1 MEEDSYKQPKIFYG
15 WWIVLF
21 AALQGM
27 CGNGAISNG
36 FSRFFEPIR
45 NDLSISYTQMSL
57 VFSLQRAEGSIGGPI
72 VGWIVDKYGARP
84 MILFGGIC
92 AGVGLILVSFAQT
105 YTQLIILFV
114 GLVSLGKSAG
124 LGQTLMALVNRWFVK
139 KKAIAMSTLMTS
151 FAAGGAII
159 VPILNF
165 GINEFGWRS
174 TVFAMGVF
182 VTLLTIPVAII
193 IRSRPED
200 MGLLPDG
207 EKPSQNSSES
217 EINSNNKFEG
227 FTVKEA
233 MKTLPFWL
241 ILLGLVCRTGA
252 TNAMLI
258 HWFPIMSLYGIGSSY
273 ATVLWSLTMGLGV
286 PLRFF
291 MGYATDFFS
300 PRVILSVGMLV
311 GSVGVLILWAT
322 GNPLGALGFAVCIA
336 VIEGITSANW
346 LMLANYF
353 GQARFATLMGI
364 MSLFHN
370 SFMFVTPL
378 YAGWLR
384 DETGSY
390 SVPLLTFGVIFAIG
404 AVSFALAKKPI
415 HRDDYN

>member
-1 MEEDSYKQPKIFYG
+1 
-15 WWIVLF
+15 
-21 AALQGM
+21 
-27 CGNGAISNG
+27 
-36 FSRFFEPIR
+36 
-45 NDLSISYTQMSL
+45 
-57 VFSLQRAEGSIGGPI
+57 
-72 VGWIVDKYGARP
+72 
-84 MILFGGIC
+84 
-92 AGVGLILVSFAQT
+92 
-105 YTQLIILFV
+105 
-114 GLVSLGKSAG
+114 
-124 LGQTLMALVNRWFVK
+124 
-139 KKAIAMSTLMTS
+139 
-151 FAAGGAII
+151 
-159 VPILNF
+159 
-165 GINEFGWRS
+165 
-174 TVFAMGVF
+174 
-182 VTLLTIPVAII
+182 
-193 IRSRPED
+193 
-200 MGLLPDG
+200 
-207 EKPSQNSSES
+207 
-217 EINSNNKFEG
+217 
-227 FTVKEA
+227 
-233 MKTLPFWL
+233 
-241 ILLGLVCRTGA
+241 
-252 TNAMLI
+252 
-258 HWFPIMSLYGIGSSY
+258 
-273 ATVLWSLTMGLGV
+273 MGLGV